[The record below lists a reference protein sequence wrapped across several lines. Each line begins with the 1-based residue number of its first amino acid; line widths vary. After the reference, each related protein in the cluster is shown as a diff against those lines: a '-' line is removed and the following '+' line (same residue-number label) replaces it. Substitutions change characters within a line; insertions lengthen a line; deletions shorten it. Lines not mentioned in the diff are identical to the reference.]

1 MRSAAHQ
8 RKKRVRCILITA
20 LLVLAAYIA
29 GNAVSI
35 CRYSARDERCAA
47 DAAIVLGAAVYH
59 GEVSPVYRERLQH
72 GIMLYEQGYVKKI
85 IVTGGLSEGNDCSD
99 AYAAKLYLM
108 SQGISEEDILMEE
121 ESAITQENLENAQKL
136 MVQQGYQSAVIVS
149 DPLHMRRAMLLAEDL
164 GIEAYSSPTETTMYR
179 SLKTKIPFLAREI
192 FFYIGYKWYRIF
204 VR

>member
-8 RKKRVRCILITA
+8 RKKSVRCILITA
-20 LLVLAAYIA
+20 ILVLAAYIA

-35 CRYSARDERCAA
+35 CRYSARDERCTA
-47 DAAIVLGAAVYH
+47 DVAIVLGAAVYH
-59 GEVSPVYRERLQH
+59 GEVSPVYRERLHH

-108 SQGISEEDILMEE
+108 SQGILEEDILMEE

-136 MVQQGYQSAVIVS
+136 MAQQGYQSAVIVS